1 MTQIIDNLIANA
13 LDVLDG
19 HDGRVT
25 VELRRPTPTQVSIV
39 VSDTGPGVPPERV
52 DRLFEP
58 FFTTRKDGTGLGL
71 FLSAEM
77 ARALGGDLRYEPAP
91 AGGARFEVV
100 LPC

>member
-1 MTQIIDNLIANA
+1 MLTTDCLEPNLWMGCAYFAILAIKRNNPRFW
-13 LDVLDG
+13 LWFG
-19 HDGRVT
+19 
-25 VELRRPTPTQVSIV
+25 V
-39 VSDTGPGVPPERV
+39 VA
-52 DRLFEP
+52 
-58 FFTTRKDGTGLGL
+58 GLGL